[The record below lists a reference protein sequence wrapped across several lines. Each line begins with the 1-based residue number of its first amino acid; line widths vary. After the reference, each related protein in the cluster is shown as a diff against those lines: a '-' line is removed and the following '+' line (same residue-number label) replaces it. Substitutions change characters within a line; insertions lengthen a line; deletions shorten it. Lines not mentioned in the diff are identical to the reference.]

1 MPRVL
6 NLADI
11 SQWIIDR
18 LDENSLAEQQ
28 FAPEAQQ
35 TIFLVVWMLVRG

>member
-28 FAPEAQQ
+28 FVPEAQQ